1 MISIQNYLFKKDLFK
16 KDKKDKKNKKNK
28 KKVLKKHVSRIKP
41 KYPIPEREAEK
52 RQRSL
57 ILERNA
63 CKLSTSM

>member
-16 KDKKDKKNKKNK
+16 KDKKDKKNKK
-28 KKVLKKHVSRIKP
+28 KVLRKHVSRIKP